1 LHRSILIEREEP
13 LNHRLP
19 NTFRIVTSLGKTHS
33 FRAFNSQSF
42 HSWTTALS
50 EKIVQTHTWG
60 MLDLAH
66 VITEEE
72 TLARCRRMEE
82 TAVLPCLNNM
92 MSSSKDIPPIS
103 MDIVRF
109 GISVAE
115 YRELCRKVNEAM
127 QCYKNSG
134 GVVNVQTRVGS
145 SPSKANRTSSSLS
158 ASSRARNEAMVS
170 SVWEDARVV
179 ASKSAQL
186 LHAIASSQHSIL
198 EAGSCD
204 NEDCDAANDEEE
216 KIGSLEVNSHSMKHL
231 IDEQKDIQTL
241 LSKRWKHQVMPEGE
255 SVDEK
260 LDHLPPLKLFDNL
273 LNNFT
278 TCISSV

>member
-1 LHRSILIEREEP
+1 
-13 LNHRLP
+13 
-19 NTFRIVTSLGKTHS
+19 
-33 FRAFNSQSF
+33 
-42 HSWTTALS
+42 
-50 EKIVQTHTWG
+50 
-60 MLDLAH
+60 
-66 VITEEE
+66 
-72 TLARCRRMEE
+72 MED
-82 TAVLPCLNNM
+82 TAVLPFLNNM
-92 MSSSKDIPPIS
+92 MPSSSKDIPPLS

-115 YRELCRKVNEAM
+115 YRELCRKVNEAI

-198 EAGSCD
+198 EAGSRD
-204 NEDCDAANDEEE
+204 NEDCDASNEEEE
-216 KIGSLEVNSHSMKHL
+216 KIGSSEVNSHSMKHL

-255 SVDEK
+255 SDGEK
-260 LDHLPPLKLFDNL
+260 LDDLPPLKLFDNL

-278 TCISSV
+278 TCITSV

>member
-1 LHRSILIEREEP
+1 
-13 LNHRLP
+13 
-19 NTFRIVTSLGKTHS
+19 
-33 FRAFNSQSF
+33 
-42 HSWTTALS
+42 
-50 EKIVQTHTWG
+50 
-60 MLDLAH
+60 
-66 VITEEE
+66 
-72 TLARCRRMEE
+72 MED
-82 TAVLPCLNNM
+82 TAVLPFLNNM
-92 MSSSKDIPPIS
+92 MPSSIDIPPIS

-134 GVVNVQTRVGS
+134 CVVNVQTRVGS
-145 SPSKANRTSSSLS
+145 SPNSKANRASSSSLS

-198 EAGSCD
+198 EAGSRD
-204 NEDCDAANDEEE
+204 NEDCDASNEEEE

-255 SVDEK
+255 SDGEK
-260 LDHLPPLKLFDNL
+260 LDDLPPLKLFDNL

-278 TCISSV
+278 TCITSV

>member
-1 LHRSILIEREEP
+1 
-13 LNHRLP
+13 
-19 NTFRIVTSLGKTHS
+19 
-33 FRAFNSQSF
+33 
-42 HSWTTALS
+42 
-50 EKIVQTHTWG
+50 

-72 TLARCRRMEE
+72 TLAKCRRMED
-82 TAVLPCLNNM
+82 TAVLPFLNNM
-92 MSSSKDIPPIS
+92 MPSSKDIPPIS

-145 SPSKANRTSSSLS
+145 SPSKAIRSSSSSLS
-158 ASSRARNEAMVS
+158 GSSRARNEAMVS

-198 EAGSCD
+198 EAGSRD

-241 LSKRWKHQVMPEGE
+241 LSKRWKHQVTPEGE
-255 SVDEK
+255 SDDEK

-278 TCISSV
+278 TCITSV